1 VARKGLDRKHKYS
14 MRRPP
19 RMGRLPGRG
28 DRTAKERS
36 ARRRQ
41 RERIAEENEAAQA
54 SQEDV
59 TNG

>member
-1 VARKGLDRKHKYS
+1 MARKGLDRPHKYR

-19 RMGRLPGRG
+19 KMGRVPGRG
-28 DRTAKERS
+28 DRTARERS

-41 RERIAEENEAAQA
+41 REKAIEAMEARD
-54 SQEDV
+54 EDL